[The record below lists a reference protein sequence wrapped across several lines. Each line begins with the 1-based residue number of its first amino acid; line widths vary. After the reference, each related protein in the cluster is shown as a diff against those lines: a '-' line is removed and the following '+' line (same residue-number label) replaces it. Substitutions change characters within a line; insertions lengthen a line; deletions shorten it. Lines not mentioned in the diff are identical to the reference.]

1 MFSNRKI
8 RGWEIHGSMEKKN
21 TETEI
26 NSKKNIEVCKLVA
39 RHLYS
44 RFWRYEHTF
53 INVTKRKVKL
63 GEKNFFVSEWVG
75 GGGFTRQNAFILI
88 QIKKISFISLT
99 LSH

>member
-1 MFSNRKI
+1 MGNSGFN
-8 RGWEIHGSMEKKN
+8 GKKN

-63 GEKNFFVSEWVG
+63 GGKNFFVSEWVG
-75 GGGFTRQNAFILI
+75 GGVSQDRMH
-88 QIKKISFISLT
+88 SFSFR
-99 LSH
+99 